1 MLHLECADID
11 SCIKVAEKETKGSLK
26 DDAESFV
33 LNLIIGSEK
42 EIYNVLGR

>member
-33 LNLIIGSEK
+33 LNLIIGLEK
-42 EIYNVLGR
+42 DIYIVLGR